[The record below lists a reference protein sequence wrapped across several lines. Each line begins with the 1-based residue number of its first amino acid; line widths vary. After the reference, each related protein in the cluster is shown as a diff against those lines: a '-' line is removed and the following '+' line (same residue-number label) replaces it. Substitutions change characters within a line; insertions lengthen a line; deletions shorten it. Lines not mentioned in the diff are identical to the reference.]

1 MNKVFKNK
9 KIKIITTALV
19 MILLFGL
26 AFAFYQKKIRYNL
39 VTISE
44 NKVYN
49 SGVIPPDK
57 LPGVINN
64 HHIKTII
71 DLRDGAEQTALN
83 PETRLQVN
91 TEAAA
96 AEKITGVRYFNLP
109 TDQIPQDSNVKKF
122 LKIMD
127 DPKNYP
133 VLIHCHHGVGRS
145 RLFSSIYRIEYEH
158 FTNEQARRS
167 ARFFWEFS
175 NNFSKNSEKGLFL
188 MNYKRRI
195 ND

>member
-1 MNKVFKNK
+1 MNQIFKSK
-9 KIKIITTALV
+9 KMKIAIISLST
-19 MILLFGL
+19 ILFLGL

-39 VTISE
+39 VTIAE

-57 LPGVINN
+57 LNGVISSYK
-64 HHIKTII
+64 IKTII
-71 DLRDGAEQTALN
+71 DLRDGAEQTELN
-83 PETRLQVN
+83 PETKQQVN

-96 AEKITGVRYFNLP
+96 AEEISGVHYFNLP
-109 TDQIPQDSNVKKF
+109 TDQVPQDSTVKKF

-158 FTNEQARRS
+158 FTNEQARKN
-167 ARFFWEFS
+167 ARLFWEFS

-188 MNYKRRI
+188 MNYKKR
-195 ND
+195 NH

>member
-1 MNKVFKNK
+1 MSRIFKSK
-9 KIKIITTALV
+9 KMKIAIISLITV
-19 MILLFGL
+19 LFLGL

-57 LPGVINN
+57 LPDVIND

-71 DLRDGAEQTALN
+71 DLRDGAEQTELN
-83 PETRLQVN
+83 PETKKQVN

-96 AEKITGVRYFNLP
+96 TGKIANVHYFNLP
-109 TDQIPQDSNVKKF
+109 TDQIPQDSTVKKF

-158 FTNEQARRS
+158 FTNEQARKN

-175 NNFSKNSEKGLFL
+175 NNFSKSSEKGLFL
-188 MNYKRRI
+188 TNYKKR
-195 ND
+195 NH

>member
-1 MNKVFKNK
+1 MNKVFKSK
-9 KIKIITTALV
+9 KMKIAIISV
-19 MILLFGL
+19 IIVLFLGL

-57 LPGVINN
+57 LSGVINN

-71 DLRDGAEQTALN
+71 DLRDGAEQTELN
-83 PETRLQVN
+83 PETKQQVN

-96 AEKITGVRYFNLP
+96 AKKIAGVSYFNLP
-109 TDQIPQDSNVKKF
+109 TDQIPQDSTVKKF

-158 FTNEQARRS
+158 FTNEQARKN
-167 ARFFWEFS
+167 ARYFWEFS

-188 MNYKRRI
+188 MNYKKRM
-195 ND
+195 DD

>member
-1 MNKVFKNK
+1 MNKVFKSK
-9 KIKIITTALV
+9 KMKIAIISVIT
-19 MILLFGL
+19 LLFLGL

-57 LPGVINN
+57 LPGVIND

-71 DLRDGAEQTALN
+71 DLRDGAEQTELN
-83 PETRLQVN
+83 PETKQQVN

-96 AEKITGVRYFNLP
+96 AERIADVHYYNLA
-109 TDQIPQDSNVKKF
+109 TDQIPQDITVKKF

-127 DPKNYP
+127 DPKSYP

-158 FTNEQARRS
+158 FTNEQARKN
-167 ARFFWEFS
+167 ARFFWELS
-175 NNFSKNSEKGLFL
+175 NNFSKDSEKGVFL
-188 MNYKRRI
+188 MNYKKR
-195 ND
+195 D